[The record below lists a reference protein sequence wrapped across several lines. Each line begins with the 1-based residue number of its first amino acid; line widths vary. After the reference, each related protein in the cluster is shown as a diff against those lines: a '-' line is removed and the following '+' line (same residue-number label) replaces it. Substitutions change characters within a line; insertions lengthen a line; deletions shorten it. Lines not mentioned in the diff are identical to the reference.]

1 MNNPLLPLIIAPG
14 IVKDYTDYAS
24 EGRWVDGNLVRFRG
38 PYPEKIGGWESE
50 TDYTLLGKSR
60 SVLLWRMLDQTDNIA
75 IGTHS
80 HLYLIQAGIQY
91 DITPLR
97 ATTDPMANNSF
108 ATVNTSAT
116 VTVTDVAHG
125 AVAGDYVFFSGVSV
139 FNNVT
144 IAGEYLVQT
153 AATADIFTITAGTTA
168 NATGAGGGA
177 AAIVN
182 YLISTGNENATGGV
196 GWGAGTY
203 SRGGYGSAVTG
214 DVDMTVWSLDNWGED
229 LVATPTGG
237 GVYTWDA
244 SVGVGTRAAL
254 LTNAPDSAQFVR
266 TNPDIRH
273 MSAYGAHTG
282 SVADPMNVRW
292 CDQDDNT
299 VWAST
304 ATNTAGSFRLSHG
317 GQIISTIDSRG
328 GTFIFTDT
336 SLYLQAYSRPPFIFN
351 FQLLAH
357 DISILGQNSIIEKD
371 GIVYWMGEDC
381 FCLYNGRVVQIK
393 SPVRR
398 YVFDNI
404 NKTHAAKSFI
414 GINEKFQEIWYF
426 YPDGANEEPNR
437 YVAFNYGNTSP
448 DVWLIGALTR
458 TCWAD
463 SQLFIDTPLAIGSDG
478 TFYYHETG
486 VDNDASAINPYIESG
501 VIQLKEQE
509 GGVGGSLMLMDR
521 FIPDATVTGNMK
533 LTLSLAK
540 FPQDT
545 ETTKGP
551 YTITPTTSKVSLR
564 ARARQLRIKLESDA
578 VGDKWTLGQPRYRLT
593 KSGGR

>member
-1 MNNPLLPLIIAPG
+1 MNNPLLPLVIAPG

-38 PYPEKIGGWESE
+38 SYPEKIGGWESE
-50 TDYTLLGKSR
+50 TDYTLLGKGR
-60 SVLLWRMLDQTDNIA
+60 SILLWRMLDQTDNIA

-80 HLYLIQAGIQY
+80 HLYLIQAGTQY

-97 ATTDPMANNSF
+97 ATTNPMANNSF
-108 ATVNTSAT
+108 ATVNTSTT
-116 VTVTDVAHG
+116 VTVTDTAHG
-125 AVAGDYVFFSGVSV
+125 AVDGDYVVFSGVAV

-144 IAGEYLVQT
+144 IAGEYLVGG
-153 AATADIFTITAGTTA
+153 ATTNTFTITAGTAA

-177 AAIVN
+177 AAVAE
-182 YLISTGNENATGGV
+182 YLLPTGNENSTGGLS
-196 GWGAGTY
+196 WGAGTY

-214 DVDMTVWSLDNWGED
+214 DVSLTVWSLSTWGED

-237 GVYTWDA
+237 GIYTWDA
-244 SVGVGTRAAL
+244 SGGTGTRAAL
-254 LTNAPDSAQFVR
+254 LTNAPASAQFTR

-282 SVADPMNVRW
+282 SAADPMNIRW

-299 VWAST
+299 VWAAT
-304 ATNTAGSFRLSHG
+304 ATNTAGSYRLTHG
-317 GQIISTIDSRG
+317 GKIVASIDSRG
-328 GTFIFTDT
+328 GTYIFTDT

-351 FQLLAH
+351 FQMLAH
-357 DISILGQNSIIEKD
+357 NITILGQKSIIEKD
-371 GIVYWMGEDC
+371 GIVYWMGKDC
-381 FCLYNGRVVQIK
+381 FCLYNGRVIQIN

-398 YVFDNI
+398 FVFDNI
-404 NKTHAAKSFI
+404 NRDHVTKSFI
-414 GINEKFQEIWYF
+414 GVNEKFQEIWFF

-437 YVAFNYGNTSP
+437 YVAFNYGNANP
-448 DVWLIGALTR
+448 DVWAVGALTR
-458 TCWAD
+458 TAWAD
-463 SQLFIDTPLAIGSDG
+463 AQLFIDTPIAVGSDG
-478 TFYYHETG
+478 VFYYHETG
-486 VDNDASAINPYIESG
+486 VNDDVSAINPYIQSG

-578 VGDKWTLGQPRYRLT
+578 VGDKWTLGQPRYRIT
-593 KSGGR
+593 KSGDR